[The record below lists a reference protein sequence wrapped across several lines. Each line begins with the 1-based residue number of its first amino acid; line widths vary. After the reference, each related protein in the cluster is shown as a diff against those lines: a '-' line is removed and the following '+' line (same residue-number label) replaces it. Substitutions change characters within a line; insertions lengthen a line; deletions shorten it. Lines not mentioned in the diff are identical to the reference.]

1 MSSRFLSVEEI
12 AKDLGVTEE
21 TVRGY
26 IRAKKLTAYRM
37 GRDYKIRPEDYQKF
51 LEEHRTDINDTDDNN
66 R

>member
-1 MSSRFLSVEEI
+1 MSSRFMSVEEI

-26 IRAKKLTAYRM
+26 IRAKRLIAYRV

-51 LEEHRTDINDTDDNN
+51 LEGHRTDIKDTDENS

>member
-1 MSSRFLSVEEI
+1 MGSRFMSVEEI

-26 IRAKKLTAYRM
+26 IRAKKLIAYRM
-37 GRDYKIRPEDYQKF
+37 GRDYKIRPEDYQRF
-51 LEEHRTDINDTDDNN
+51 LEGHRTDTRDTGDNN

>member
-26 IRAKKLTAYRM
+26 IRAGKLTAYKM

-51 LEEHRTDINDTDDNN
+51 LDKHRTDIN

>member
-1 MSSRFLSVEEI
+1 MSSRFMTVEEI

-26 IRAKKLTAYRM
+26 IRARKLTAYRV

-51 LEEHRTDINDTDDNN
+51 LEEHRTDIKDDKDKQQ
-66 R
+66 